1 MFLTVQYCIVQILQ
15 SSPVMC
21 TDLKEDKDDEDAGRG
36 SLSVWD
42 AGTGAGAGDYGPF
55 GDAET
60 RAFYEDLP
68 DLLAMVPLS
77 ALGLTPEQ
85 VERSADCRVTCLLTV
100 RSDS

>member
-1 MFLTVQYCIVQILQ
+1 MLP
-15 SSPVMC
+15 SSHVMC
-21 TDLKEDKDDEDAGRG
+21 TDLKEDKDDEDSGRG

-55 GDAET
+55 GDAES

-85 VERSADCRVTCLLTV
+85 VEGSANCHVTCWLTGLA
-100 RSDS
+100 DF

>member
-1 MFLTVQYCIVQILQ
+1 MTLPDLQ
-15 SSPVMC
+15 
-21 TDLKEDKDDEDAGRG
+21 EDKDDEDAGRG

-55 GDAET
+55 GDAES

-85 VERSADCRVTCLLTV
+85 VKF
-100 RSDS
+100 

>member
-1 MFLTVQYCIVQILQ
+1 MTTSTQISAKFNILSLTL
-15 SSPVMC
+15 S
-21 TDLKEDKDDEDAGRG
+21 DLKEDKDDEDAGRG

-55 GDAET
+55 GDAES

-85 VERSADCRVTCLLTV
+85 VKH
-100 RSDS
+100 

>member
-1 MFLTVQYCIVQILQ
+1 MTTSTRISAKFNILSLTL
-15 SSPVMC
+15 S
-21 TDLKEDKDDEDAGRG
+21 DLKEDKDDEDAGRG

-55 GDAET
+55 GDAES

-85 VERSADCRVTCLLTV
+85 VKH
-100 RSDS
+100 